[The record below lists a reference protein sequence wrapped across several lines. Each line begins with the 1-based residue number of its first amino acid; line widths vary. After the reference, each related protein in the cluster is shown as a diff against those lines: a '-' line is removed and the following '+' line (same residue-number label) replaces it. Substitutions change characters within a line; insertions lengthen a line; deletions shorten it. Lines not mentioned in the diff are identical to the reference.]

1 MKSAFLG
8 VVLSLSLVLA
18 GSRSADGAI
27 SGADR
32 SFEQRRVFSPRAWSD
47 VQGRHAKF
55 EYDGYAGHPFTEDN
69 FTYNSA
75 IGRFEE
81 SREAYAA
88 RLAHASGTPSEQFEP
103 EKYAE
108 RLEAIRE
115 YNRYRANTPGPKMSF
130 YEFWRSLKWRGYRSP
145 GEIGATAPRQQVQ
158 LLSTA
163 QTLNLIEKILV
174 RVVPQ
179 IVERMVDRLDVTR
192 R

>member
-1 MKSAFLG
+1 MKSTFLG
-8 VVLSLSLVLA
+8 IVLSLSPVLA
-18 GSRSADGAI
+18 GYQNADGAI
-27 SGADR
+27 TGADR
-32 SFEQRRVFSPRAWSD
+32 SFERRRVFAPRAWSD

-55 EYDGYAGHPFTEDN
+55 EYNGYAGHPFTQDN

-75 IGRFEE
+75 SGRFEE

-103 EKYAE
+103 EKYIK

-130 YEFWRSLKWRGYRSP
+130 FEFWRSLKWRGYQSP
-145 GEIGATAPRQQVQ
+145 GELGAMAPRQQNQ
-158 LLSTA
+158 LLSTN
-163 QTLNLIEKILV
+163 QTLKLIEKILV

-179 IVERMVDRLDVTR
+179 ILDQMVDRLDVKR